1 MSKLDSRGFRIGFA
15 TFVLFTGIAGDFW
28 RDALTWYG
36 YGVMVALGVAGSVVL
51 LRRRS
56 TAVHWKNL
64 PYPLMAFF
72 AFCLL
77 SIIWSDYRLYTTLG
91 VFVQLITAA
100 AGISIAIT
108 LSWAEL
114 LIALGWTLRLIL
126 GFSFVFEFIVS
137 VFIRHPIFPVW
148 VVPDDPEHPA
158 ALLYW
163 SRNLL
168 FDGGKIQGI
177 VGNSSLLAMAA
188 LLALITFSL
197 QLASRSVN
205 RFWGGFWILVS
216 LITIAITRSATIF
229 AGLAVVIAVAAI
241 VLLVRRAR
249 TARGRALIYGA
260 LVVVLALF
268 VVAGTVLRTPLLAAL
283 GKTSTLTGRVGI
295 WDAVIRFA
303 SERPAFGWGWLGYWI
318 PWIEPFKSLD
328 VVRGGVQVL
337 HAHNAWLDVW
347 LQVGIVGLVIFIIW
361 TFTTLVRSWLVAKDR
376 IIVEPGTLG
385 TYSWVSLL
393 PLLMFS
399 AQLIQSIAESRMLLE
414 GGLML
419 LVIWSVKTKL
429 HPVAE
434 DPQRGPQ

>member
-36 YGVMVALGVAGSVVL
+36 YGVMVALGVAGSIVL
-51 LRRRS
+51 LRRHS
-56 TAVHWKNL
+56 TAAHWKNL
-64 PYPLMAFF
+64 PYPLLAFF
-72 AFCLL
+72 AFCLV
-77 SIIWSDYRLYTTLG
+77 SITWSDYPLYTTLG
-91 VFVQLITAA
+91 AFVQLITAA

-108 LSWAEL
+108 LSWGEL
-114 LIALGWTLRLIL
+114 LVALGWALRLIL

-168 FDGGKIQGI
+168 FDGAKIQGI

-188 LLALITFSL
+188 LLALITFAI
-197 QLASRSVN
+197 QFASRSVN

-216 LITIAITRSATIF
+216 LLTIAITRSATIF

-241 VLLVRRAR
+241 VLLVRRANSP
-249 TARGRALIYGA
+249 RGRALIYGV
-260 LVVVLALF
+260 LVIVLAAF
-268 VVAGTVLRTPLLAAL
+268 VVAGTIFRTPLLGLL

-295 WDAVIRFA
+295 WEAVIRYA
-303 SERPAFGWGWLGYWI
+303 HERPAFGWGWLGYWI

-337 HAHNAWLDVW
+337 HAHDAWLDVW

-361 TFTTLVRSWLVAKDR
+361 TFSTLARSWLIAKDR
-376 IIVEPGTLG
+376 IITEPNTLG
-385 TYSWVSLL
+385 KYSWVSLL

-434 DPQRGPQ
+434 DPVRGPK